1 MFVYFDNNA
10 TTPVDKEVAELIYK
24 YMVSD
29 YANPNSIHGFGNKIE
44 KMMEDARELIAE
56 KLDVMPYEIYFT
68 SCASESINWAIRGIC
83 KANFRSGKHIVSS
96 AIEHS
101 ATINTLKELE
111 NDGYTVT
118 LIKTDK
124 SGVIDLKE
132 LQQAIREDTVLV
144 SIMAANNETG
154 TLEPVEKIADIIK
167 SKNKNT
173 YFHVDGV
180 QAIGKI
186 PFSIR
191 KVNCDMAS
199 FSAHKFHGPKGVG
212 ISYKKEG
219 IRIFPYL
226 TGGSQERGM
235 RGGTQNT
242 AGIIGSALAMKKA
255 YDNLEDMKRI
265 DTLRHFMAEKIT
277 QMGGIIATPLDNSV
291 PNTLAVIFEG
301 VRADSIVSALSDEGI
316 FVSTSS
322 ACSSKS
328 SSSNRVMHQMG
339 YTEKQAQ
346 GNIRISLSHL
356 NNAKEVDYFLEKL
369 KNVLNFLKFNHSG
382 V

>member
-1 MFVYFDNNA
+1 
-10 TTPVDKEVAELIYK
+10 
-24 YMVSD
+24 
-29 YANPNSIHGFGNKIE
+29 
-44 KMMEDARELIAE
+44 
-56 KLDVMPYEIYFT
+56 
-68 SCASESINWAIRGIC
+68 
-83 KANFRSGKHIVSS
+83 
-96 AIEHS
+96 
-101 ATINTLKELE
+101 
-111 NDGYTVT
+111 
-118 LIKTDK
+118 
-124 SGVIDLKE
+124 
-132 LQQAIREDTVLV
+132 
-144 SIMAANNETG
+144 
-154 TLEPVEKIADIIK
+154 
-167 SKNKNT
+167 
-173 YFHVDGV
+173 
-180 QAIGKI
+180 
-186 PFSIR
+186 
-191 KVNCDMAS
+191 MAS

-212 ISYKKEG
+212 ITYKKEG

-226 TGGSQERGM
+226 TGGSQERSM

-265 DTLRHFMAEKIT
+265 DALRHFMAEKIT
-277 QMGGIIATPLDNSV
+277 HMGGIIATPLDNSV

-328 SSSNRVMHQMG
+328 SSSDRVLHRMG

-356 NNAKEVDYFLEKL
+356 NNGKEVDYFLEKL

>member
-10 TTPVDKEVAELIYK
+10 TTPVDKEVADLIYK

-124 SGVIDLKE
+124 PGVIDLKE

>member
-10 TTPVDKEVAELIYK
+10 TTPVDKEVADLIYK

-111 NDGYTVT
+111 NDGYSVT

-124 SGVIDLKE
+124 SGVVDLKE
-132 LQQAIREDTVLV
+132 LEEAIREDTILV

-154 TLEPVEKIADIIK
+154 TLEPVEKIGEIIK

>member
-1 MFVYFDNNA
+1 
-10 TTPVDKEVAELIYK
+10 
-24 YMVSD
+24 
-29 YANPNSIHGFGNKIE
+29 
-44 KMMEDARELIAE
+44 
-56 KLDVMPYEIYFT
+56 
-68 SCASESINWAIRGIC
+68 
-83 KANFRSGKHIVSS
+83 VSS

-356 NNAKEVDYFLEKL
+356 NNGKEVDYFLEKL

>member
-10 TTPVDKEVAELIYK
+10 TTPVDKEVADLIYK

-124 SGVIDLKE
+124 SGEIDLKE